1 MLVEK
6 KEIPR
11 ISFIFLGW
19 PYLPTQNLTFS
30 VSQISNYKNASKNKE
45 SFNR

>member
-1 MLVEK
+1 LAEK

-19 PYLPTQNLTFS
+19 PNLPPKFDLQCVTNIKL
-30 VSQISNYKNASKNKE
+30 
-45 SFNR
+45 